1 VRKLRIAHL
10 RLLIPFVVI
19 AWRAGLPLGDNSFLW
34 HVRAGTEQLKLG
46 RVLTTDPFS
55 FTALGRPWRTQSW
68 LADLAYGWLER
79 TTGGIEWVLVM
90 KLVLM
95 TLTVAVLGIVVYR
108 VLGGHNGFTL
118 GALLLIVWQAAPF
131 GIARPALVGYL
142 LLALS
147 VAFVFM
153 SKRPLWALPPLFW
166 LWASI
171 HGTFPVGLGLL
182 LLDAIRRRSR
192 RQGIA
197 VAVAGL
203 ATAFTAHGVGVWWI
217 VMQFFKS
224 RGALDLISEWQ
235 PPDFTN
241 PFLMPLVVVMVGVLF
256 AAVAGR
262 LKTADLWIVVP
273 FMLFGLVAERNVWP
287 AFIVLV
293 PFAVAAL
300 PPRARVREGRGESYV
315 INWAIAVVLLA
326 VAVIG
331 VAHPLE
337 LREDRFPSTAAL
349 AALEPGPLFNG
360 SAVGGYLI
368 YADWPEHF
376 VFIDDRAELYGA
388 EGFQSFQDV
397 KSGLGVV
404 ETFEDLDIRQA
415 LVNADWPVVE
425 YLELLGWE
433 YRYQDDNFVVMGERS

>member
-1 VRKLRIAHL
+1 MRKLRIAHL

-118 GALLLIVWQAAPF
+118 VALLLIVWQAAPF
-131 GIARPALVGYL
+131 GIARPALIGYL

-153 SKRPLWALPPLFW
+153 GKRPLWLLPPLFW

-171 HGTFPVGLGLL
+171 HGTFPVGLALL

-192 RQGIA
+192 RQG
-197 VAVAGL
+197 VAVAAAAL
-203 ATAFTAHGVGVWWI
+203 ATAFTAHGIGVWWI
-217 VMQFFKS
+217 VLQFFKN

-241 PFLMPLVVVMVGVLF
+241 PFLIPLVIVMVGVLF

-262 LKTADLWIVVP
+262 LKSADLWIVVP
-273 FMLFGLVAERNVWP
+273 FMLFGLIAERNVWP

-293 PFAVAAL
+293 PFAVAAV
-300 PPRARVREGRGESYV
+300 PSRGPVRAGRGESYV
-315 INWAIAVVLLA
+315 INWAIAIVLLV
-326 VAVIG
+326 VAGMG

-337 LREDRFPSTAAL
+337 LSEERFPSAAAV
-349 AALEPGPLFNG
+349 AALEPGPLYNG

-368 YADWPEHF
+368 YTDWPEHL

-388 EGFQSFQDV
+388 EGFQRFQDV
-397 KSGLGVV
+397 KSGLGVE
-404 ETFEDLDIRQA
+404 ETFADLDIRQV
-415 LVNADWPVVE
+415 LVNADWPVVA
-425 YLELLGWE
+425 YLELLGWG
-433 YRYQDDNFVVMGERS
+433 YRYQDENFVVMGE

>member
-10 RLLIPFVVI
+10 RLLVPFVVI

-95 TLTVAVLGIVVYR
+95 TLTVAVLGVVVYR
-108 VLGGHNGFTL
+108 VLGGHNGLTL
-118 GALLLIVWQAAPF
+118 GALLLIVWQATPF
-131 GIARPALVGYL
+131 GIARPALIGYL

-147 VAFVFM
+147 VAFVLM
-153 SKRPLWALPPLFW
+153 RKRPLWLLPPLFW

-171 HGTFPVGLGLL
+171 HGTFPVGLALL

-192 RQGIA
+192 RQAVA

-203 ATAFTAHGVGVWWI
+203 ATAFTAHGIGVWWI
-217 VMQFFKS
+217 VLQFFEN

-241 PFLMPLVVVMVGVLF
+241 PFLIPLVIAMVGVLF

-262 LKTADLWIVVP
+262 LKAADLWIVVP

-300 PPRARVREGRGESYV
+300 PPRGQVREGRGESYV
-315 INWAIAVVLLA
+315 INWAIAIVMLA
-326 VAVIG
+326 VGVMG
-331 VAHPLE
+331 VAHPVE
-337 LREDRFPSTAAL
+337 LSEERFPSAAAL
-349 AALEPGPLFNG
+349 AALEPGPLYNG

-368 YADWPEHF
+368 YADWPEHP

-388 EGFQSFQDV
+388 EGFQRFQDV
-397 KSGLGVV
+397 KSGLGVE
-404 ETFEDLDIRQA
+404 ETFADLDIRQV
-415 LVNADWPVVE
+415 LVNADWPVVA

-433 YRYQDDNFVVMGERS
+433 YRYQDENFVVMGK